1 MHIHLEDRREK
12 NLAVV
17 ILMNLFIFISEL
29 LGGIFSRSLSLLSDS
44 FHNLSDTLS
53 IIISLIAIR
62 FSKKDN
68 SYKFTFGGKR
78 AEIVASLFNSIF
90 LFIVSFI
97 LIRESVIRL
106 MNPEIVKTFLMLIIA
121 IIGLLLNGI
130 SVLLLKDFSKESMNI
145 KSSYLHLLMDT
156 LSSVAVVFGG
166 ILMMIFKIY
175 WIDPIL
181 TLLITLY
188 ILKEGFEIFTNSIKI
203 LMEGT
208 PKDID
213 LDKLK
218 KDVEKIEGISDL
230 HHVHIW
236 QIDEKNYL
244 FEGHIKLKND
254 VSISEADNIRKSV
267 EDLLNDE
274 FKISHSTIQI
284 EYNGCCEKDLIKKH
298 YKS

>member
-1 MHIHLEDRREK
+1 MHIHLEDKREK
-12 NLAVV
+12 NLVLV

-53 IIISLIAIR
+53 IVISLIAIK
-62 FSKKDN
+62 FSKRDN

-78 AEIVASLFNSIF
+78 AEIIASFFNSIF

-97 LIRESVIRL
+97 LIRESIIRL
-106 MNPEIVKTFLMLIIA
+106 MNPEIVKTSLMLIIA
-121 IIGLLLNGI
+121 IIGLLLNGV

-188 ILKEGFEIFTNSIKI
+188 ILKEGLEIFINSIKI

-213 LDKLK
+213 IDKLK
-218 KDVEKIEGISDL
+218 NDVEKIEGISDL

-236 QIDEKNYL
+236 QIDDKNYL

-267 EDLLNDE
+267 ENLLNDE

-298 YKS
+298 YKN

>member
-254 VSISEADNIRKSV
+254 VSVSEADNIRKSV

-298 YKS
+298 YKN

>member
-1 MHIHLEDRREK
+1 MHLHIEDRREK
-12 NLAVV
+12 NLV
-17 ILMNLFIFISEL
+17 IVTLLNLFIFISEL

-53 IIISLIAIR
+53 IVISLIAIR

-78 AEIVASLFNSIF
+78 AEILASLFNSIF
-90 LFIVSFI
+90 LFVVSFI
-97 LIRESVIRL
+97 LIRESIIRL
-106 MNPEIVKTFLMLIIA
+106 MNPQIIKTDLMLIIA
-121 IIGLLLNGI
+121 IIGLILNGV
-130 SVLLLKDFSKESMNI
+130 SVLLLKEFSKDSMNI

-156 LSSVAVVFGG
+156 LSSIAVVFGG
-166 ILMMIFKIY
+166 VLMMIFKIY

-188 ILKEGFEIFTNSIKI
+188 ILKEGFEIFINSIKI

-218 KDVEKIEGISDL
+218 NDIEKIDGVMNL
-230 HHVHIW
+230 HHIHIW
-236 QIDEKNYL
+236 QIDDKNYL

-254 VSISEADNIRKSV
+254 VAVSRADDIRKSI
-267 EDLLNDE
+267 EDLLNIK
-274 FKISHSTIQI
+274 FNISHSTIQI

-298 YKS
+298 Y

>member
-254 VSISEADNIRKSV
+254 VSVSEADNIRKSV

>member
-1 MHIHLEDRREK
+1 MHLHIEDRREK
-12 NLAVV
+12 NLV
-17 ILMNLFIFISEL
+17 IVTLLNLFIFISEL

-53 IIISLIAIR
+53 IVISLIAIR

-78 AEIVASLFNSIF
+78 AEILASLFNSIF
-90 LFIVSFI
+90 LFVVSFI
-97 LIRESVIRL
+97 LIRESIIRL
-106 MNPEIVKTFLMLIIA
+106 MNPQIIKTDLMLIIA
-121 IIGLLLNGI
+121 IIGLILNGV
-130 SVLLLKDFSKESMNI
+130 SVLLLKEFSKDSMNI

-156 LSSVAVVFGG
+156 LSSIAVVFGG
-166 ILMMIFKIY
+166 VLMMIFKIY

-188 ILKEGFEIFTNSIKI
+188 ILKEGFEIFINSIKI

-218 KDVEKIEGISDL
+218 NDIERIDGVMNL
-230 HHVHIW
+230 HHIHIW
-236 QIDEKNYL
+236 QIDDKNYL

-254 VSISEADNIRKSV
+254 VAVSRADDIRKSI
-267 EDLLNDE
+267 EDLLNSK
-274 FKISHSTIQI
+274 FNISHSTIQI

-298 YKS
+298 Y